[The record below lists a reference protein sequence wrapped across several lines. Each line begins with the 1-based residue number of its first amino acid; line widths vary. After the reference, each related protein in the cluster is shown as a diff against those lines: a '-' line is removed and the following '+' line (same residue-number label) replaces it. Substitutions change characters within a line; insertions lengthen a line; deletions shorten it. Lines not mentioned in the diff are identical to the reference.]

1 MKETRY
7 FYVPDAEVRQELPSE
22 EAAHAT
28 KVLRLKEGD
37 EIMLM
42 GNPFCESSLY
52 VPYHGKS
59 SATTLMGRTDTS
71 GYCTNEDE

>member
-42 GNPFCESSLY
+42 DGRGTFYRAEVTL
-52 VPYHGKS
+52 
-59 SATTLMGRTDTS
+59 SAKLH
-71 GYCTNEDE
+71 CILAAAV